1 MLRLPVAEIFHS
13 IQGEGQYAGTP
24 MLFIRLAGC
33 SVGKPQ
39 EDPLVQNT
47 DMEVG
52 LAPLSGSKEHFPLL
66 STKKKAW
73 LCHAYD
79 GRPFWCDTDF
89 NKKLDATPEWLLSD
103 CWEEHICLTG
113 GEPLIHADKL
123 NALLELADKQG
134 KMIHIETSGTI
145 QWPQRLPYPQLS
157 YRTCPIWLTI
167 APKVGYKVPMIERAD
182 EIKLL
187 VDKDFKSSLI
197 PLCIQK
203 HKNVY
208 LQPVNFELEIDREN
222 LELCLGM
229 FKLFPGWKLSV
240 QLHKFLGVR

>member
-1 MLRLPVAEIFHS
+1 MRLPIAEVFHS
-13 IQGEGQYAGTP
+13 LQGEGQWAGTP

-33 SVGKPQ
+33 SVGKTQ
-39 EDPLVQNT
+39 EAENVLKLQSLP
-47 DMEVG
+47 
-52 LAPLSGSKEHFPLL
+52 SGSAGPTLPILSSGKE
-66 STKKKAW
+66 AW
-73 LCHAYD
+73 LCHTYD

-103 CWEEHICLTG
+103 CWEKHVCLTG

-123 NALLELADKQG
+123 NPLLDLAHEQG
-134 KMIHIETSGTI
+134 KIVHIETSGTI
-145 QWPQRLPYPQLS
+145 QWPYTLPYPLN
-157 YRTCPIWLTI
+157 PVWLTI

-187 VDKDFKSSLI
+187 VDKDFKSSQI

-203 HKNVY
+203 HRNVY
-208 LQPVNFELEIDREN
+208 LQPVNFELEVDREN

-240 QLHKFLGVR
+240 QLHKFLNVR

>member
-1 MLRLPVAEIFHS
+1 MPRLPVAEIFHS

-39 EDPLVQNT
+39 GSWTGEPFSDT
-47 DMEVG
+47 YTSG
-52 LAPLSGSKEHFPLL
+52 LKPDALPILQ
-66 STKKKAW
+66 TKKKAW
-73 LCHAYD
+73 LCHTYD

-103 CWEEHICLTG
+103 CWEKHICLTG
-113 GEPLIHADKL
+113 GEPLMHVDKL
-123 NALLELADKQG
+123 VDLLNLAHSQN
-134 KMIHIETSGTI
+134 KMVHIETSGTI
-145 QWPQRLPYPQLS
+145 DTWIPPLKR
-157 YRTCPIWLTI
+157 IWLTI
-167 APKVGYKVPMIERAD
+167 APKIGYKVPMIERAD

-187 VDKDFKSSLI
+187 VDKDFRSSQI
-197 PLCIQK
+197 PICIQK

-208 LQPVNFELEIDREN
+208 LQPVNFELEVDREN

-240 QLHKFLGVR
+240 QLHKFLNVR

>member
-1 MLRLPVAEIFHS
+1 MSERLPVAEIFHS
-13 IQGEGQYAGTP
+13 VQGEGQYAGTP

-39 EDPLVQNT
+39 A
-47 DMEVG
+47 G
-52 LAPLSGSKEHFPLL
+52 LPYLDQDDAHRLSELKVLKAGA
-66 STKKKAW
+66 KAW
-73 LCHAYD
+73 LCHTYD

-103 CWEEHICLTG
+103 CWEKHICLTG
-113 GEPLIHADKL
+113 GEPLMHIDKL
-123 NALLELADKQG
+123 QGLVELAHSQG

-145 QWPQRLPYPQLS
+145 DWIPPFDQF
-157 YRTCPIWLTI
+157 WLTI
-167 APKVGYKVPMIERAD
+167 APKVGYVVGMIERAD

-208 LQPVNFELEIDREN
+208 LQPVNFELEVDREN

-240 QLHKFLGVR
+240 QLHKFLNVR

>member
-1 MLRLPVAEIFHS
+1 MPRLPVAEIFHS

-39 EDPLVQNT
+39 GKPVYGKPDTFSPKGV
-47 DMEVG
+47 
-52 LAPLSGSKEHFPLL
+52 SGVRTGQLPILHYGS
-66 STKKKAW
+66 KAW
-73 LCHAYD
+73 LCHTYD

-103 CWEEHICLTG
+103 CWEKHICLTG
-113 GEPLIHADKL
+113 GEPLMHLEKL
-123 NALLELADKQG
+123 QPLFVLAHSQNKA
-134 KMIHIETSGTI
+134 IHIETSGTI
-145 QWPQRLPYPQLS
+145 DWVPPFDRV
-157 YRTCPIWLTI
+157 WLTI
-167 APKVGYKVPMIERAD
+167 APKVGYVVGMIERAD

-203 HKNVY
+203 HPNVY
-208 LQPVNFELEIDREN
+208 LQPVNFELEVDREN

>member
-1 MLRLPVAEIFHS
+1 MLRLPIAEIFHS

-73 LCHAYD
+73 LCHTYD

-113 GEPLIHADKL
+113 GEPLMHASKL
-123 NALLELADKQG
+123 IPFLDLTHEQG
-134 KMIHIETSGTI
+134 KMVHIETSGTI
-145 QWPQRLPYPQLS
+145 DWTPPFDQF
-157 YRTCPIWLTI
+157 WLTI
-167 APKVGYKVPMIERAD
+167 APKIGYKVPMIERAD

-187 VDKDFKSSLI
+187 VDRDFKSSSI
-197 PLCIQK
+197 PLCIQN

-208 LQPVNFELEIDREN
+208 LQPINFENEINKEN

-229 FKLFPGWKLSV
+229 FRLFPGWKLSV